1 MVFQYVICYFIMWAM
16 TAPKGTQAAVRAIG
30 LLKAFTD
37 SDPELS
43 LSDMCKRMGLT
54 KTTAHRLL
62 GALESEGLIARNERN
77 GRYKLGIGLLDLG
90 ARALRSNDLRDRVRP
105 ALEWLRRQT
114 GETATLEIP
123 VDGHVLIL
131 DELHTGHLVSAAG
144 NIGSRWAVHATSSGK
159 ALLATRPEMWEQ
171 LPETLQRFTANTIV
185 SRDALKRQTDSV
197 CTLGYATAS
206 EELEEGYSAVAAP
219 LFNPMGEVEGALS
232 LGGPT
237 ARMAPRGLEYFGQLV
252 VQAAAQCRRGVL
264 R

>member
-1 MVFQYVICYFIMWAM
+1 MS
-16 TAPKGTQAAVRAIG
+16 APKGTQATVRAIS

-37 SDPELS
+37 HDPELS
-43 LSDMCKRMGLT
+43 LSELCQRIDLT

-131 DELHTGHLVSAAG
+131 DELNTGHLVSAAG
-144 NIGSRWAVHATSSGK
+144 NIGSRWALHATSSGK
-159 ALLATRPEMWEQ
+159 ALLAVQPGLWKD
-171 LPETLQRFTANTIV
+171 LPDTLKAFTSNTV
-185 SRDALKRQTDSV
+185 TSRQALKRQTDNV
-197 CTLGYATAS
+197 AALGYATAS

-219 LFNPMGEVEGALS
+219 LFSPMGEVEGALS

-237 ARMAPRGLEYFGQLV
+237 ARMAPRGMEYFGKLV
-252 VQAAAQCRRGVL
+252 VQATEQCRRGQL